1 MHFSGVLL
9 FMLGSIF
16 KSTKNKD
23 LSWYVGH
30 TVIVLYT
37 TAILRKLLEG
47 FYTVAYKR
55 QIHI

>member
-9 FMLGSIF
+9 FMLDSVF
-16 KSTKNKD
+16 KSTKIKD
-23 LSWYVGH
+23 LPWNVGH

-37 TAILRKLLEG
+37 TAILKEVG
-47 FYTVAYKR
+47 FYVVAYKR